1 MSRRGV
7 VLFLALGLVWGIPY
21 AFIKIAVAELTPEML
36 VLARTGLAALLLLP
50 LAFWRGEVLPVLRR
64 WKPLA
69 LYTVVEIVVPWYFIN
84 SAEQRLP
91 SSVVGLLIAT
101 VPIVGVGIAFLFGR
115 SARLSR
121 TNWAGLLLGLA
132 GVGALVGFDI
142 AGSDLIGVL
151 ELTVVVLGYAL
162 GPAILARTM
171 SDLPGLGV
179 VALSLAGAAV
189 AYVPIVTAT
198 GGFPTVW
205 PSTEVVVAVV
215 VLAVLCS
222 AVAFLLMFAL
232 VAQIGPVRMTAVTYL
247 NPAVAVV
254 AGVLLLDERITS
266 WTLVGFAG
274 VLAGSYLVNRRAE
287 LPLLP
292 EDAGLSTAAIAQDRT
307 DPTQDGTPQD
317 TASGRAG

>member
-1 MSRRGV
+1 MSRRAV
-7 VLFLALGLVWGIPY
+7 VLFLALGVVWGLPY

-36 VLARTGLAALLLLP
+36 VLARTALAAVLLLP
-50 LAFWRGEVLPVLRR
+50 LAFWRGEIMPVLRR

-121 TNWAGLLLGLA
+121 TNWAGLLLGLV

-179 VALSLAGAAV
+179 VALSLTGAAV
-189 AYVPIVTAT
+189 AYVPIVTLT
-198 GGFPTVW
+198 GGFPTAW
-205 PSTEVVVAVV
+205 PSTEVVVSVV
-215 VLAVLCS
+215 VLAVVCS
-222 AVAFLLMFAL
+222 AIAFLLMFAL
-232 VAQIGPVRMTAVTYL
+232 IAQIGPVRMTAVTYL

-254 AGVLLLDERITS
+254 AGVLLLNEQITP

-274 VLAGSYLVNRRAE
+274 VLVGSYLVNRRAE

-292 EDAGLSTAAIAQDRT
+292 DTAAVVVARGPIAEQ
-307 DPTQDGTPQD
+307 
-317 TASGRAG
+317 TAPARSD